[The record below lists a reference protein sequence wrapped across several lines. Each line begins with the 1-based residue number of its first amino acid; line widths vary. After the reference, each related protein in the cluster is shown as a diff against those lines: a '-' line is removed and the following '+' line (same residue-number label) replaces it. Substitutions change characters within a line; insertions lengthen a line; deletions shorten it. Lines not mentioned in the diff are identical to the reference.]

1 MDADFDVGVAAS
13 VKINNSI
20 LIVKEGRGKYKNLWG
35 LPKGRVEPSES
46 LEKAVLRELF
56 EETGLVGEINGVI
69 AIRNKND
76 FDKTSIFICY
86 DVIPLSEDIVIDGN
100 EITDVKF
107 IQLDDVKDINWI
119 SPAMKYIVISS
130 LKTKRGLQLLDVSK
144 STNSSYTLSI
154 PNDIDEFKLEVLR

>member
-1 MDADFDVGVAAS
+1 MDAGFDIGVAAS

-20 LIVKEGRGKYKNLWG
+20 LIVKEGRGKYKDLWG
-35 LPKGRVEPSES
+35 LPKGRVEPTES

-144 STNSSYTLSI
+144 SINSSYTLSI

>member
-1 MDADFDVGVAAS
+1 M
-13 VKINNSI
+13 
-20 LIVKEGRGKYKNLWG
+20 G
-35 LPKGRVEPSES
+35 LPKGRVEPTES

-56 EETGLVGEINGVI
+56 EETGLIGEINGVI

-86 DVIPLSEDIVIDGN
+86 DVIPLTEDIVIDGN

-119 SPAMKYIVISS
+119 SPAMKHIVISS

>member
-1 MDADFDVGVAAS
+1 MDAGFDIGVAAS

-20 LIVKEGRGKYKNLWG
+20 LIVKEGRGKYKDLWG
-35 LPKGRVEPSES
+35 LPKGRVEPTES

-76 FDKTSIFICY
+76 FEKTSIFICY

>member
-1 MDADFDVGVAAS
+1 MDAGFDIGVAAS

-20 LIVKEGRGKYKNLWG
+20 LIVKEGRGKYKDLWG
-35 LPKGRVEPSES
+35 LPKGRVEPTES

-86 DVIPLSEDIVIDGN
+86 DVIPLTEDIVIDGN

-144 STNSSYTLSI
+144 SINSSYTLSI

>member
-1 MDADFDVGVAAS
+1 MDAGFDIGVAAS

-20 LIVKEGRGKYKNLWG
+20 LIVKEGRGKYKDLWG
-35 LPKGRVEPSES
+35 LPKGRVEPTES

-86 DVIPLSEDIVIDGN
+86 DVIPLTEDIVIDGN

-107 IQLDDVKDINWI
+107 IQLDDVKDVNWI

-144 STNSSYTLSI
+144 SINSSYTLSI